1 MRRDRSRAE
10 TATSLGAALLAL
22 VALAG
27 CADLAGQFRAAR
39 DAGTARAMYVAGFEN
54 IESVYIEPVEADD
67 LAMAGLGGLSAIDPN
82 LSVHRRDARL
92 ALLVNGRSASTLHV
106 PAADNATVWGAL
118 TARAVDAA
126 RAASPL
132 LRETPNEDIYEAV
145 FAGVI
150 GSLDGYSRYS
160 SAESARENRASRE
173 GFGGI
178 GVRIAVEDV
187 GVRIVSVMHYTPAER
202 AGLRADDL
210 ISHIDGQ
217 PAQDLDQQAAVDRL
231 RGPVNSRVLLTVL
244 RGGEEAPISVA
255 VTRAHVVPE
264 SVTYRREG
272 DFSYIRIYSFNLETG
287 DSLRK
292 EIANA
297 RDEIGKALRGYVLD
311 LRGNP
316 GGLLDQAVAA
326 ADLFLDRGR
335 IVSTHGRHPDSH
347 QFFEATPGDITEGL
361 PIVVLINGNSASAAE
376 IVAAAL
382 QDNGRAAV
390 IGSNSYGKG
399 TVQTVLTMPNEGELT
414 LTWARFHAPSGY
426 PLDRLGVLPTICTND
441 GAAAD
446 AARLLATLRAGDI
459 RAVPTTLRNRADP
472 RDVAALDGLRAAC
485 PVRRAEQPADLR
497 LALDLLAEPTLYARA
512 VHLADPPE
520 LAATG
525 EAAPAP
531 AQP

>member
-1 MRRDRSRAE
+1 MAQE
-10 TATSLGAALLAL
+10 KPAGAALRRLAPTLLAL

-27 CADLAGQFRAAR
+27 CTDLAGQFRAAR

-54 IESVYIEPVEADD
+54 IESVYIEAVAADD
-67 LAMAGLGGLSAIDPN
+67 LAMAGLGGLSAVDPA
-82 LSVHRRDARL
+82 LAVQRRGSRL
-92 ALLVNGRSASTLHV
+92 ALLVNGQPASAIYT
-106 PAADNATVWGAL
+106 PADDDATAWGVL
-118 TARAVDAA
+118 TARTVDAA

-132 LRETPNEDIYEAV
+132 LREAPSEAVYEAV

-150 GSLDGYSRYS
+150 GSLDGYSHYS
-160 SAESARENRASRE
+160 GAESARENRASRE

-178 GVRIAVEDV
+178 GVRIAVEDA

-210 ISHIDGQ
+210 ISDIDDD
-217 PAQDLDQQAAVDRL
+217 PAQDLDQQTAVDRL
-231 RGPVNSRVLLTVL
+231 RGPVNSRVRLTVL
-244 RGGEEAPISVA
+244 RGGEGAPISVA

-272 DFSYIRIYSFNLETG
+272 DVGYLRIYSFNLETA

-297 RDEIGKALRGYVLD
+297 RDEIGGAVRGYVLD

-316 GGLLDQAVAA
+316 GGLLDQAVAT

-347 QFFEATPGDITEGL
+347 QFFDATPGDVTDGL

-382 QDNGRAAV
+382 QDSGRAAV

-399 TVQTVLTMPNEGELT
+399 TVQTVLTMPNDGEMT

-441 GAAAD
+441 GAD
-446 AARLLATLRAGDI
+446 AARMLAALRAGDI
-459 RAVPTTLRNRADP
+459 RAVPTTLRNRANP

-485 PVRRAEQPADLR
+485 PVRRAEQPADLQ
-497 LALDLLAEPTLYARA
+497 LALGLLAEPTLYARA

-531 AQP
+531 AHP

>member
-1 MRRDRSRAE
+1 MPRNRTVQAAVSRLAP
-10 TATSLGAALLAL
+10 TLLALLAL
-22 VALAG
+22 AG
-27 CADLAGQFRAAR
+27 CTDLAGQFRAAR

-54 IESVYIEPVEADD
+54 IESVYIDPVATDEV
-67 LAMAGLGGLSAIDPN
+67 AMAGLGALSAIDPA
-82 LSVHRRDARL
+82 LTVQRRDSRL
-92 ALLVNGRSASTLHV
+92 AVLVNGRLASTFPT
-106 PAADNATVWGAL
+106 PADDDATAWGVL

-132 LRETPNEDIYEAV
+132 LREAPNEAVYDAV

-160 SAESARENRASRE
+160 GAESARENRASRD

-210 ISHIDGQ
+210 ISHIDGGA
-217 PAQDLDQQAAVDRL
+217 AQNLDQQTAVDRL
-231 RGPVNSRVLLTVL
+231 RGPVKSRVHLTVL
-244 RGGEEAPISVA
+244 RDGEDAPISVA

-272 DFSYIRIYSFNLETG
+272 DVGYIRIYSFNLETAG
-287 DSLRK
+287 SLRK

-297 RDEIGKALRGYVLD
+297 RDEIGGAVRGYVLD

-326 ADLFLDRGR
+326 ADLFLDHGR

-347 QFFEATPGDITEGL
+347 QFFDATPGDVTDGL

-382 QDNGRAAV
+382 QDSGRAAV

-399 TVQTVLTMPNEGELT
+399 TVQTVLTMPNDGELT

-446 AARLLATLRAGDI
+446 AARLLMALRAGDI

-472 RDVAALDGLRAAC
+472 RDVAALDDLRAAC
-485 PVRRAEQPADLR
+485 PIRRAEQPADLQF
-497 LALDLLAEPTLYARA
+497 ALGLLAEPALYARA